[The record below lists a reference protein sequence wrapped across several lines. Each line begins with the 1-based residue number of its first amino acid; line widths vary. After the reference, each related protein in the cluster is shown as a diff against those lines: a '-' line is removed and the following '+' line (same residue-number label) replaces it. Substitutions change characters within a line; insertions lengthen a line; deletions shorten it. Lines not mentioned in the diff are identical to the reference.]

1 MTRVSLAL
9 AALLFAAPT
18 IVAHADVA
26 GNWRVEFVVPKGEM
40 AVTMTINQHDD
51 TLTGQVVNE
60 DGEFPLKGKVAGD
73 AVTVTWTV
81 PDSGQSLEITMEGT
95 IAGEYINGVARLGS
109 VGEGS
114 LSARRVSRN
123 P

>member
-1 MTRVSLAL
+1 M
-9 AALLFAAPT
+9 AAT
-18 IVAHADVA
+18 M
-26 GNWRVEFVVPKGEM
+26 KM

>member
-1 MTRVSLAL
+1 MSRVSLAL

-18 IVAHADVA
+18 VVAHADVA